1 MKYPPVHYHDYLALD
16 QILGSQ
22 NLRSEQLGT
31 KAHDELLFI
40 TVHQTYELWFKQI
53 LWELESIYQLF
64 SQTTVSENTLGQ
76 AVRRLERVRDIQ
88 RFINGQVEIL
98 ETMTPLDFLDF
109 RDYLYPASGFQS
121 FQWRKIECFLG
132 LTQSDRLTYSHSS
145 FEKHL
150 KLEQQE
156 ELKKILSQSSLFEVL
171 EKWLER
177 TPFLESD
184 QFVFWQEYKKAVH
197 NLLTEDLEVIEV
209 NPRLSEDDKK
219 RNRLQIQSA
228 QDLFEAL
235 FDEDR
240 YNELKSHSYFKF
252 SLKAIRA
259 ILFIQI
265 YRDEP
270 ILQMPFRLLQGL
282 MDIDESM
289 TEWRYKHSQMVYR
302 MLGKKIGTG
311 GSSGHDYLRAATEK
325 HRIFSD
331 LFNLSTFYIP
341 RSQVPELPKD
351 LTKKMSF
358 LYNEKL

>member
-1 MKYPPVHYHDYLALD
+1 MKYPPIHYHDYLKLESLLSA
-16 QILGSQ
+16 QIL
-22 NLRSEQLGT
+22 RSAELGT
-31 KAHDELLFI
+31 EAHDELLFI

-53 LWELESIYQLF
+53 LWEIESIRTLF
-64 SQTTVSENTLGQ
+64 SENPVSETHLGT
-76 AVRRLERVRDIQ
+76 AVRRLERIRDIQ

-121 FQWRKIECFLG
+121 FQWRKIECLLG
-132 LTQSDRLTYSHSS
+132 LGQTERLKYSHSS

-150 KLEQQE
+150 KEAQQV
-156 ELKKILSQSSLFEVL
+156 ELKQLLEKPCLFEVF
-171 EKWLER
+171 ESWLER
-177 TPFLESD
+177 TPFLEDD
-184 QFVFWQEYKKAVH
+184 QFIFWQEYKKAVEKLF
-197 NLLTEDLEVIEV
+197 NEDLTVIEM
-209 NPRLSEDDKK
+209 NPRLSEEDKK
-219 RNRLQIQSA
+219 RNRLQIESSQS
-228 QDLFEAL
+228 LFEAL
-235 FDEDR
+235 YDE
-240 YNELKSHSYFKF
+240 NKFSELRTQGYFKF

-270 ILQMPFRLLQGL
+270 ILQMPFRLLQAL

-341 RSQVPELPKD
+341 KSQVPALPKD
-351 LTKKMSF
+351 LTKKMNF
-358 LYNEKL
+358 LYSERL